1 MKFDRP
7 RVFEWKEGKIDEP
20 PWPSFF
26 NNLVIVENPEEA
38 IKGKR
43 FADQNAES
51 NAQLSWCR
59 WIGSDGGGGGVRL
72 RGHAV
77 GVGLIE
83 EGLEGYLERHT
94 MASALVPYSPNWRR

>member
-1 MKFDRP
+1 M
-7 RVFEWKEGKIDEP
+7 
-20 PWPSFF
+20 
-26 NNLVIVENPEEA
+26 IVENPEEA

-83 EGLEGYLERHT
+83 VRGEEDSHVREEKCVIIRAEGKR
-94 MASALVPYSPNWRR
+94 